1 MKKLA
6 IITDAW
12 LPQVN
17 GVVNTYLHINP
28 FLKQKYQIEVLHPMM
43 FTNFSYPWYKEIK
56 IAINTKK
63 ITEKFFGD
71 YDPDVIHIATEGP
84 VGIAGKKF
92 CENNKLRYTTSFHTR
107 FPEYIE
113 QRIMIPKII
122 GYSFLK
128 NFHKNACNVLVPTIS
143 MRNELTKY
151 QFQNLKIWSRGVNT
165 ELFNPLKRK
174 KGMKKYIVYIGRVSL
189 EKNIEAFLE
198 IRTKMDKIVVG
209 DGPEKQRLQNK
220 YPYVSFVGMKKGQDL
235 ANYYANAEALVFPS
249 KTDTFGNVILES
261 LASGTPVAAY
271 PVTGPKDILKNSLI
285 DSLDNDIENSLK
297 KALKIDRNDCRKFA
311 MQFTWDRCANQFLS
325 NIVNAKN

>member
-17 GVVNTYLHINP
+17 GVVNTYQHINP
-28 FLKQKYQIEVLHPMM
+28 FLKEKNEIDILHPMM

-56 IAINTKK
+56 LAINTKK
-63 ITEKFFGD
+63 ITEKFFNNF
-71 YDPDVIHIATEGP
+71 DPDFIHIATEGP

-107 FPEYIE
+107 FREYLE
-113 QRIMIPKII
+113 QRIMIPNII

-128 NFHKNACNVLVPTIS
+128 NFHKNACNVLVPTVS
-143 MRNELTKY
+143 MRDELTKY

-165 ELFNPLKRK
+165 ELFHPLKRR
-174 KGMKKYIVYIGRVSL
+174 KGMKKYIVYIGRVAL

-198 IRTKMDKIVVG
+198 IKTKMDKIVVG
-209 DGPEKQRLQNK
+209 DGPEKQRLQQK

-235 ANYYANAEALVFPS
+235 AKYYANAETLVFPS

-271 PVTGPKDILKNSLI
+271 PVTGPIDILKNTVI
-285 DSLDNDIENSLK
+285 DTLDNNIEKSLK

-311 MQFTWDRCANQFLS
+311 MQFTWDKCANQFLS